1 MKISNAFRSIPFYSL
16 NDALNADEVAR
27 QISFMQEEGMGG
39 CFLHARGGLR
49 TKYMSEEW
57 FSVIESAIKH
67 AEKIGFDIWL
77 YDENGWPSG
86 FADGKLF
93 TEEFYVKHLSMQK
106 RDSFDT
112 TAYCVFAE
120 VNGEIK
126 RVDGDC
132 GAEVYYCIFIRS
144 NNSYVDVMN
153 PALTDAFIKLVYD
166 EYYSR
171 FGKYFGTVIK
181 GFFTDEPQYSGNG
194 YPISSVSEAEFKKAY
209 GYDMRDN
216 LICLYLDTPKS
227 TKFRH
232 DYRLLCSRLFTENY
246 TKRLYDW
253 CEAHGCM
260 FTGHTIDELTLFGQ
274 VRWNGGAMRFYEY
287 EHVPGIDH
295 LSRNVDFKLHF
306 KQLSSVAEQ
315 LGKKRCITETFGAS
329 GHYSEPRDFKW
340 IADMQF
346 VGGVNLICQHLFPY
360 SVRGIRKRDWPPF
373 FSHHTSW
380 INDSRSFNDRFAK
393 IGQIVSEHPEK
404 IETLLLHPIESCYLD
419 FDLSNPKA
427 CQDREANFYYYV
439 DRVVRR
445 QVPHHFGDE
454 VLMRKYAK
462 VEDGTIK
469 MGRYSYKNVIVSDQ
483 INISR
488 STYDMLREYI
498 RQGGKIYV
506 QREDF
511 PLYVDGEKCDEKISS
526 TATLDEILATSLV
539 KVKEGE
545 SDIYSR
551 RCGDYF
557 YLVNTST
564 TTTAYATYVVKDAER
579 VAEYDLLTDGETA
592 MEYRL
597 EGGSL
602 VFSVSLPPRESTMLR
617 FNSPVT
623 PKPRVGLGTILNV
636 TDKVQPIGVKDN
648 YLLMDKFS
656 YSTDGKT
663 YEDVKAI
670 YDIANKFMRERY
682 DGDLYLKRTFKCVG
696 EVGRVELLIEEN
708 DTLSVIFNGERV
720 ECKYVDDIYNVYD
733 LTGKVKEGDNELV
746 VKIRHYLS
754 ENVYK
759 VMYDDSVLETL
770 RNNLTLDTELENM
783 FLRGDFA
790 VHSENKLECDRFNRF
805 DDTLY
810 IGADKSVDIQN
821 VTRDVYP
828 FIKDKF
834 VAKLDFVADDVDYS
848 IAIDHTFDALTVKV
862 NGKRYDM
869 VVTDKADVSDAMRV
883 GTNEIVFEFSPSS
896 QLYYGPHR
904 RDDISF
910 PTCGPYSF
918 GYEAISKRTVQM
930 SEDIYTKKQG
940 INGIYLIKNVR

>member
-16 NDALNADEVAR
+16 NDALNADEVTR
-27 QISFMQEEGMGG
+27 QISFMQKEGMGG

-49 TKYMSEEW
+49 TEYMSEEW
-57 FSVIESAIKH
+57 FSIIESAIKH

-93 TEEFYVKHLSMQK
+93 TEEFYIRHLSMEK
-106 RDSFDT
+106 KNAFDA

-120 VNGEIK
+120 VDGEIV
-126 RVDGDC
+126 RVDGEC
-132 GAEVYYCIFIRS
+132 GKNEYYCIFINS
-144 NNSYVDVMN
+144 NSSYVDVMN
-153 PALTDAFIKLVYD
+153 PALTDAFIDIVYE
-166 EYYSR
+166 EYYKR
-171 FGKYFGTVIK
+171 FGKYFGTVVK
-181 GFFTDEPQYSGNG
+181 GFFTDEPQWSGRG
-194 YPISSVSEAEFKKAY
+194 YPISTVSEVEFKKAY

-232 DYRLLCSRLFTENY
+232 DYRLLCSRLFTENF

-260 FTGHTIDELTLFGQ
+260 FTGHTIDELTFFGQ

-287 EHVPGIDH
+287 QHIPGIDH
-295 LSRNVDFKLHF
+295 LLRIVDHRLHF

-315 LGKKRCITETFGAS
+315 MGRKQCITETFGGS
-329 GHYSEPRDFKW
+329 GHYSEPKDFKW

-380 INDSRSFNDRFAK
+380 ILDSKTFNDRFAK
-393 IGQIVSEHPEK
+393 LGQIISEYPEK

-462 VEDGTIK
+462 VEDGAIK
-469 MGRYSYKNVIVSDQ
+469 IGRYAYKHVIVSDQ

-488 STYDMLREYI
+488 STFDILSEFI
-498 RQGGKIYV
+498 SQGGKIFI
-506 QREDF
+506 QRDDF
-511 PLYVDGEKCDEKISS
+511 PLYVDGEECKEKLKS
-526 TATLDEILATSLV
+526 TATLEEILSESPV

-545 SDIYSR
+545 CDIYSR

-557 YLVNTST
+557 YVVNTSK
-564 TTTAYATYVVKDAER
+564 TTTAYATYVIKDAHK
-579 VAEYDLLTDGETA
+579 VAEYDLLSDSETA
-592 MEYRL
+592 CDYRI

-602 VFSVSLPPRESTMLR
+602 VFNVSLPPRESALYR
-617 FNSPVT
+617 LNSPVVAN
-623 PKPRVGLGTILNV
+623 PRVGLGTTVNLV
-636 TDKVQPIGVKDN
+636 DKLETVGVKNN
-648 YLLMDKFS
+648 YLMMDKFS
-656 YSTDGKT
+656 YSTDGVRYFGPKAV
-663 YEDVKAI
+663 YE
-670 YDIANKFMRERY
+670 IANEFMRARY
-682 DGDLYLKRTFKCVG
+682 EGDLYLKKTVKCDG
-696 EVGRVELLIEEN
+696 EVGRVELLVEEN
-708 DTLSVIFNGERV
+708 DTLKVFFDGEQIASK
-720 ECKYVDDIYNVYD
+720 CVDDIYNVYD
-733 LTGKVKEGDNELV
+733 LTGKMTSGEHEIT

-754 ENVYK
+754 ENVYE
-759 VMYDDSVLETL
+759 VMYGENVLETL
-770 RNNLTLDTELENM
+770 RNKLTLDTELENM
-783 FLRGDFA
+783 FLRGDFG
-790 VHSENKLECDRFNRF
+790 VHSETKLECDKFNKF

-810 IGADKSVDIQN
+810 ISTDKSVDLAN
-821 VTRDVYP
+821 VTRSVYP

-834 VAKLDFVADDVDYS
+834 VTRLSLDLQDNDYS
-848 IAIDHTFDALTVKV
+848 IAVDHTFDSASVMV
-862 NGKRYDM
+862 NGVRYDL
-869 VVTDKADVSDAMRV
+869 VVVDRADVSGAMKT
-883 GTNEIVFEFSPSS
+883 GKNEIVFEFSPSS
-896 QLYYGPHR
+896 QMYYGPHR
-904 RDDISF
+904 REDISDVVCSPRF
-910 PTCGPYSF
+910 F
-918 GYEAISKRTVQM
+918 GYEAISGTSMEMV
-930 SEDIYTKKQG
+930 DNIYLKKQG

>member
-16 NDALNADEVAR
+16 NDALNADEIAR
-27 QISFMQEEGMGG
+27 QISFMQKEGMGG

-57 FSVIESAIKH
+57 FNIIESAIKH

-93 TEEFYVKHLSMQK
+93 TEEFCIKHLSMEK
-106 RDSFDT
+106 KSVFDE
-112 TAYCVFAE
+112 TAYCVFAD
-120 VNGEIK
+120 VDGEIV
-126 RVDGDC
+126 RVEKDHE
-132 GAEVYYCIFIRS
+132 AKEYYCIFINS

-153 PALTDAFIKLVYD
+153 PALTDAFIDIVYE
-166 EYYSR
+166 EYYKR
-171 FGKYFGTVIK
+171 FGKYFGTVVK
-181 GFFTDEPQYSGNG
+181 GFFTDEPQYSGRG
-194 YPISSVSEAEFKKAY
+194 YPISSVSEVEFKKAY

-232 DYRLLCSRLFTENY
+232 DYRLLCSRLFTENF

-260 FTGHTIDELTLFGQ
+260 FTGHTIDELTFFGQ

-287 EHVPGIDH
+287 EHIPGIDH
-295 LSRNVDFKLHF
+295 LLRIVQHRLHF

-315 LGKKRCITETFGAS
+315 LGRKQCITETFGGS
-329 GHYSEPRDFKW
+329 GHYSEPKDFKW

-380 INDSRSFNDRFAK
+380 ILDSKTFNDRFAK
-393 IGQIVSEHPEK
+393 LGQIISEYPEK

-469 MGRYSYKNVIVSDQ
+469 MGRYTYKKVIISDQ
-483 INISR
+483 TNISR
-488 STYDMLREYI
+488 STYDMLREYVK
-498 RQGGKIYV
+498 QGGKLFV
-506 QREDF
+506 QRDDF
-511 PLYVDGEKCDEKISS
+511 PLYVDGESCDEKIKGNV
-526 TATLDEILATSLV
+526 TLDEILSDSPV

-545 SDIYSR
+545 CDIYSR

-557 YLVNTST
+557 YLVNTSE
-564 TTTAYATYVVKDAER
+564 TTTAYATYVVKNADK
-579 VAEYDLLTDGETA
+579 VAEYDLISDDETA
-592 MEYRL
+592 LEYRK
-597 EGGSL
+597 EGDSL
-602 VFSVSLPPRESTMLR
+602 VFSVSLPPKESIMYR
-617 FNSPVT
+617 FNSPVS
-623 PKPRVGLGTILNV
+623 PKKRLGLGTTTNV
-636 TDKVQPIGVKDN
+636 TESVQVVGVKDN
-648 YLLMDKFS
+648 YLMMDKFD
-656 YSTDGKT
+656 YSLDGVEFKGQKPI
-663 YEDVKAI
+663 YE
-670 YDIANKFMRERY
+670 IANELMRARY
-682 DGDLYLKRTFKCVG
+682 EGDLYLRRKIKCEG
-696 EVGRVELLIEEN
+696 KVGRVELLIEEN
-708 DTLSVIFNGERV
+708 KTIEVTFNGQKIERK
-720 ECKYVDDIYNVYD
+720 CLDGIYYVYD
-733 LTGKVKEGDNELV
+733 LSDKIKPTNDLE

-754 ENVYK
+754 DDVYQ
-759 VMYDDSVLETL
+759 VMYGENVLETL
-770 RNNLTLDTELENM
+770 RNKLTLDTELENM

-790 VHSENKLECDRFNRF
+790 VHSKTKLSCDKFNKF

-810 IGADKSVDIQN
+810 IGTDKSVDIKN
-821 VTRDVYP
+821 VTSDVYP

-834 VAKLDFVADDVDYS
+834 VAKLELDLDDGDYS
-848 IAIDHTFDALTVKV
+848 IAVDHSFDAVVLNV
-862 NGKRYDM
+862 NGTRYDM
-869 VVTDKADVSDAMRV
+869 VVTDKADVSASMKA
-883 GTNEIVFEFSPSS
+883 GHNEIIFEFSPSS
-896 QLYYGPHR
+896 QMYYGPHR
-904 RDDISF
+904 REDIADPVCSPRF
-910 PTCGPYSF
+910 F
-918 GYEAISKRTVQM
+918 GYEAISGTSMEMV
-930 SEDIYTKKQG
+930 DNIYVKKQG
-940 INGIYLIKNVR
+940 INGVYLIKNVR